1 MLRVHGGVCCRVRR
15 RAAVRVLRRRRGPYN
30 VRLAARCGDE
40 GTAACGE
47 PSEYV
52 SWDGI
57 HYTEAAN
64 RVIARGI
71 VEGRYTV
78 PPISLSVSSSD

>member
-1 MLRVHGGVCCRVRR
+1 
-15 RAAVRVLRRRRGPYN
+15 